1 MTTNMRIII
10 AAIGVAVLASPV
22 MAQPQHRHA
31 SAVSIARANGNVT
44 RAQPHQGAVETGQF
58 DIHDC
63 SIRSVFTQCGFP
75 H

>member
-1 MTTNMRIII
+1 MRIII

-31 SAVSIARANGNVT
+31 SAVSIARANGDVT
-44 RAQPHQGAVETGQF
+44 RAQPHQVQREPVDAGQI

-63 SIRSVFTQCGFP
+63 SIKSVFTQCGFA